1 MQTYHENVILVQAGA
16 DLTCPYRPSFQ
27 LVNVDAFRHEYV
39 VDFKRIVRN
48 LVWPDLNGLD
58 LSEIKESGLNVLYAK
73 VWQVNSRNS
82 TEVFPQGDAGTN
94 RGNTVQADGPP
105 VGRNGH
111 AATAGRAVMGH
122 NTINWQHNR

>member
-16 DLTCPYRPSFQ
+16 DLTCPDRPSSQ
-27 LVNVDAFRHEYV
+27 LVNVAAFRHEYV

-73 VWQVNSRNS
+73 VWQCNHTNTTEIFPPAAPRPHPRNPLQS
-82 TEVFPQGDAGTN
+82 
-94 RGNTVQADGPP
+94 
-105 VGRNGH
+105 
-111 AATAGRAVMGH
+111 
-122 NTINWQHNR
+122 